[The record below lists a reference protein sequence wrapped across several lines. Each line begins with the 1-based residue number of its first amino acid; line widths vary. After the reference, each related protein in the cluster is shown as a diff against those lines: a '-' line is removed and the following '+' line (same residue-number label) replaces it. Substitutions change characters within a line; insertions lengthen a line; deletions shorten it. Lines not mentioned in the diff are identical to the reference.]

1 MGGKAMGRRIVTI
14 VLSAILMMILV
25 GCRTKYV
32 AVPEYHQ
39 STIIRTDTLN
49 RYDSIYIHDS
59 VYFSAVKDT
68 IFKLRYKFVEKY
80 KYKDRIRT
88 DTLIKVDSIRVPYP
102 VERKLT
108 KWEEIK
114 MNLGGLAI
122 GGFIIAVC
130 FMVIWLIRKFS

>member
-1 MGGKAMGRRIVTI
+1 MGKRTI
-14 VLSAILMMILV
+14 MIALSVILMMILV

-59 VYFSAVKDT
+59 VYFSAAKDT
-68 IFKLRYKFVEKY
+68 IFKLRYKLVEKY

-88 DTLIKVDSIRVPYP
+88 DTLIKADSIRVPYP

-108 KWEEIK
+108 KWEETK
-114 MNLGGLAI
+114 MNI
-122 GGFIIAVC
+122 GGYAIVG
-130 FMVIWLIRKFS
+130 LITIVLVYLARKFLRIC